1 MSWVQKKLEIKPT
14 QKPVVF
20 ESRNRNLLG
29 LVREKTQKKPKQTK
43 AKSFKTGQ

>member
-29 LVREKTQKKPKQTK
+29 LAREKIQKKKEKNQSK
-43 AKSFKTGQ
+43 KL